1 MKACDFLV
9 RRRRAVAETIS
20 FMVIRE
26 KGAGYVSFTVDAKKV
41 AGKDILL
48 SNSIIQ
54 KTTRV

>member
-26 KGAGYVSFTVDAKKV
+26 KGAGYVS
-41 AGKDILL
+41 L
-48 SNSIIQ
+48 
-54 KTTRV
+54 R